1 MWKPQKIYLLIKTQK
16 FKWFVNGSNKLP
28 LSCQFFCFFL
38 TTTSWYH
45 RSIWR
50 QIFMC
55 DFPQICWKE
64 KVQKSYFWVNVWV
77 KDQHN
82 AIQGSHMTDLR
93 KKISRNTFIAEL
105 LKIKVEKWNCWKLT
119 MRFEVTP
126 SCGV

>member
-1 MWKPQKIYLLIKTQK
+1 
-16 FKWFVNGSNKLP
+16 
-28 LSCQFFCFFL
+28 
-38 TTTSWYH
+38 
-45 RSIWR
+45 
-50 QIFMC
+50 MC

-105 LKIKVEKWNCWKLT
+105 LKIKVEKWNCWKNFLT
-119 MRFEVTP
+119 N
-126 SCGV
+126 